1 MKPERWQQV
10 KVLLQSALEREP
22 VDRAAFLTQ
31 ACAHDESL
39 RKDVE
44 CFLSSYERAG
54 GFIESPAFKV
64 MAESLS
70 NQTELMVGHSFG
82 PYQITNLIGGLCVP

>member
-10 KVLLQSALEREP
+10 KMLLQSALEREP

-44 CFLSSYERAG
+44 SFIASHDEAG
-54 GFIESPAFKV
+54 GLIESPAFEL

-70 NQTELMVGHSFG
+70 NQTESLVGQSFG
-82 PYQITNLIGGLCVP
+82 PYQI